1 MEQLTS
7 VAVVIGFINGVK
19 LFENPDK
26 KSFMYFCFAIVLG
39 VVFGFLKLFGISGI
53 ENGLIVALTSSGLYK
68 ISTKLGG
75 I

>member
-7 VAVVIGFINGVK
+7 VAVLIGFINGVK

-26 KSFMYFCFAIVLG
+26 KPFAYFCLAIVLG
-39 VVFGFLKLFGISGI
+39 VVFGYFKFFGITGI
-53 ENGLIVALTSSGLYK
+53 ENGLLISLASSGLYTVSK
-68 ISTKLGG
+68 RLGG

>member
-7 VAVVIGFINGVK
+7 VEVIIGFINGIK

-26 KSFMYFCFAIVLG
+26 RSFMYFCFALILG
-39 VVFGFLKLFGISGI
+39 IVFGYFKFFGISGI
-53 ENGLIVALTSSGLYK
+53 ENGLTVALASSGLYVIVK
-68 ISTKLGG
+68 RIGG

>member
-7 VAVVIGFINGVK
+7 ISVIIGFINGIK

-39 VVFGFLKLFGISGI
+39 VVFGYFKFFGISGV
-53 ENGLIVALTSSGLYK
+53 ENGLIVALASSGLYK